1 MRLARC
7 AVSILVLVLAL
18 TACAGASKTT
28 SSAPSAAPATAMGTG
43 TATVSWAPPKA
54 TALGGPL
61 TNLAGFKIYYGL
73 DPTQLD
79 SVLIINDPSAT
90 STEIER
96 LGAGTW
102 YFGATAIDSSGL
114 ESAMSNVGSKTIS

>member
-7 AVSILVLVLAL
+7 AVAILVLAL
-18 TACAGASKTT
+18 GACAGASKPT
-28 SSAPSAAPATAMGTG
+28 SATSAAPAAIATGTG

-79 SVLIINDPSAT
+79 TVVIINDPSVT

-96 LGAGTW
+96 LGPGTW
-102 YFGATAIDSSGL
+102 YFSATAIDSSGL
-114 ESAMSNVGSKTIS
+114 ESALSNVGSKTIS